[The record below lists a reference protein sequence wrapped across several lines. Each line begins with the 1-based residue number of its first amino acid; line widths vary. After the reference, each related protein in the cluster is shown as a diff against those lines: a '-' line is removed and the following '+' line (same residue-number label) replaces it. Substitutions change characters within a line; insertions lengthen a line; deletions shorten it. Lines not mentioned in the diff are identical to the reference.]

1 MTTQSQIQ
9 GRSLKANRTSTFLK
23 QLVRRRNLEY
33 LFATIL
39 SIAVVVLLEAK
50 LTHKQAAD
58 TSVSAASAVA
68 ANSLDSPAGIPADG
82 IIQHE
87 AIASRHERLPSS
99 TIVEQLPFT
108 LDEELQN
115 KLINGNADK
124 VTDDLLERASVAV
137 ANGEYAELGRT
148 IALLGSVTLL
158 QRDTDSAGVYLQE
171 ALEIFELEED
181 ELGIAGVELLRGQ
194 LNIEKRWQAREA
206 AYAYDAMQIAGW
218 KIAHGRFAE
227 AETTLQQTIESNLDL
242 NRYGAAAAG
251 YDALFRGYQK
261 NGLPDQ
267 AMNAGIEAAKL
278 HAASGRPIKANHILD
293 KLNEFGIDEESR
305 RKLKLE
311 LTGLQADYE
320 QGIKQI
326 GSARDYQQLYHHY
339 INEGDPVRAWQFRL
353 KSRESL
359 NGVSK
364 RAMHRRQT
372 GVIALLYTS
381 NDQMKAAAKAL
392 RRAEQVF
399 VNHDAAH
406 LRDLS
411 NSLQDRIY

>member
-1 MTTQSQIQ
+1 MTIQ
-9 GRSLKANRTSTFLK
+9 ATKVHTAFRRLL
-23 QLVRRRNLEY
+23 RRRNLEY

-50 LTHKQAAD
+50 LAGDKKTAASQSAD
-58 TSVSAASAVA
+58 TTSAVQEA
-68 ANSLDSPAGIPADG
+68 DSAQFVTNQADG
-82 IIQHE
+82 LLQNSQV
-87 AIASRHERLPSS
+87 ASKHERLPSS

-108 LDEELQN
+108 LDDELQN
-115 KLINGNADK
+115 SLTKGNTDE
-124 VTDDLLERASVAV
+124 VTNALLQKASAAV
-137 ANGEYAELGRT
+137 SNGEYAELGRT

-158 QRDTDSAGVYLQE
+158 QRDTESASVYLEE

-206 AYAYDAMQIAGW
+206 AYAYDKMLIAGW
-218 KIAHGRFAE
+218 KIAKGRFAE
-227 AETTLQQTIESNLDL
+227 AESALQQTIQSNLDL

-261 NGLPDQ
+261 NGLDSE
-267 AMNAGIEAAKL
+267 ATNAAIEAAKL
-278 HAASGRPIKANHILD
+278 HAASGRPLKASSYLERLD
-293 KLNEFGIDEESR
+293 EFGIDDASR
-305 RKLKLE
+305 QALQQE
-311 LTGLQADYE
+311 LRGLQADYE
-320 QGIKQI
+320 QGIQQI
-326 GSARDYQQLYHHY
+326 GSARNYQQLYHHY

-359 NGVSK
+359 DGVSK

-381 NDQMKAAAKAL
+381 NDQMKDAVRAL
-392 RRAEQVF
+392 QRAERVF
-399 VNHDAAH
+399 TNHDADH
-406 LRDLS
+406 LRDLTD
-411 NSLQDRIY
+411 SLKDRIY